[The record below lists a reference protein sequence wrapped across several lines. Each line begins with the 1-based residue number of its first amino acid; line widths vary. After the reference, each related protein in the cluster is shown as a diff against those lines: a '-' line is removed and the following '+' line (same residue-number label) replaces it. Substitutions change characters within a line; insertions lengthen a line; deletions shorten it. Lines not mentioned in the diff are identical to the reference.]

1 MKSAFPLVLAT
12 VTALLMTIGAA
23 QADDP
28 PTPSSSTHPRNSLG
42 LGLVSAPTPY
52 LGADN
57 QVLPIPLVEL
67 YYKRLYV
74 QGIRAGFRVLGDDGL
89 HLDLRVRWSFLELD
103 PEDSPLL
110 EGMSPRK
117 PTALGGLA
125 LEWNRGKLQVSGTLL
140 ADLLG
145 NSNGLAGSILASWSK
160 PVMKGRLMLIP
171 SLGVAYQDAKTVDY
185 YFGVTP
191 DEATRERPAYVG
203 TTAWN
208 PTARFTAL
216 FKITQRFNLVVYLAG
231 QSLDNE
237 IRNSPI
243 VDDSWGYEA
252 VLGLTYSLGSR

>member
-125 LEWNRGKLQVSGTLL
+125 LEWNRGKLQIAGSLL
-140 ADLLG
+140 TDLLG
-145 NSNGLAGSILASWSK
+145 RSDGLAGSFLTSWREQL
-160 PVMKGRLMLIP
+160 MDGRLTLIP
-171 SLGVAYQDAKTVDY
+171 SLGFAYQDTKTIDY

-191 DEATRERPAYVG
+191 NEATEERPAYRG
-203 TTAWN
+203 TAAWN
-208 PTARFTAL
+208 PTARLLAL
-216 FKITQRFNLVVYLAG
+216 FNITPRLSLVAQFAG

-243 VDDSWGYEA
+243 VEDSWGYEA

>member
-1 MKSAFPLVLAT
+1 MKNEYFLALTT
-12 VTALLMTIGAA
+12 VTLLLTTVCAALAG
-23 QADDP
+23 DP
-28 PTPSSSTHPRNSLG
+28 QTPSSTHPKNSLG
-42 LGLVSAPTPY
+42 LGIVSAPTPY
-52 LGADN
+52 RGVDN

-103 PEDSPLL
+103 PEDSPFLK
-110 EGMSPRK
+110 GMKPRK

-125 LEWNRGKLQVSGTLL
+125 LEWNRSQLQISGTLL
-140 ADLLG
+140 GDMLG
-145 NSNGLAGSILASWSK
+145 RSDGLTGSLLASWRE
-160 PVMKGRLMLIP
+160 PLMNGRLTLIP
-171 SLGVAYQDAKTVDY
+171 SLGIAYQDTKTIDY

-191 DEATRERPAYVG
+191 NEATEERAAYRG
-203 TTAWN
+203 TAAWN
-208 PTARFTAL
+208 PTARLIAL
-216 FKITQRFNLVVYLAG
+216 FNITPRLNLVAHLAG

-252 VLGLTYSLGSR
+252 VLGLTYSVGSR